1 MIYCLQWQDNYVG
14 RQIVCVCLLC
24 LYEKLSFEMM
34 YYFCNDWQLMRYS
47 KFEFACRANQLVV
60 LWRIDLVQS
69 TSVVD
74 IFESCHVLFSAD
86 NDA

>member
-1 MIYCLQWQDNYVG
+1 
-14 RQIVCVCLLC
+14 
-24 LYEKLSFEMM
+24 MM

-60 LWRIDLVQS
+60 LWRIDLVKS